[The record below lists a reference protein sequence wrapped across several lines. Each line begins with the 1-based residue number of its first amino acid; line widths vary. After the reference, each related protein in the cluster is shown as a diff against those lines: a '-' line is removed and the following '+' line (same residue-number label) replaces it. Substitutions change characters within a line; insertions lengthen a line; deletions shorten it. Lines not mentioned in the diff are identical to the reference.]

1 VHVWRADLR
10 IATDDVL
17 GSLSPDERARAARFP
32 NQRRGL
38 LWARARGV
46 LRALLGR
53 YLDVEPSSL
62 RFGIQ
67 GHGKPVLL
75 GSATARLLSFNLSHS
90 DPLALY
96 AFAETCN
103 VGVDVQVGWR
113 RVDPVTITA
122 RLLGFEEAR
131 RLMTVAPAVREQE
144 FLRAWALHEAGLKC
158 RGTRIDGGSGAR
170 TAAELW
176 TAELDVGVNVAA
188 AVAVALPRR
197 ELRCW
202 EWPAQPTAG
211 TVCRRLCA
219 RR

>member
-1 VHVWRADLR
+1 V
-10 IATDDVL
+10 
-17 GSLSPDERARAARFP
+17 
-32 NQRRGL
+32 
-38 LWARARGV
+38 
-46 LRALLGR
+46 LLGR

-67 GHGKPVLL
+67 GDGKPVLL
-75 GSATARLLSFNLSHS
+75 GSAIARLLSFNLSHS

-96 AFAETCN
+96 AFAENCN
-103 VGVDVQVGWR
+103 LGVDVQVGCR

-131 RLMTVAPAVREQE
+131 RLMTVAPAIREQE
-144 FLRAWALHEAGLKC
+144 FLRAWALREAGLKC
-158 RGTRIDGGSGAR
+158 RGTGIGGGHGER

-176 TAELDVGVNVAA
+176 IVELDVGVNVAG
-188 AVAVALPRR
+188 AVAAALPRR